1 MEHIWAPW
9 RMEYIQMEKREG
21 CILCEIPKQDN
32 DAANHVLY
40 RGENNFVVLNTY
52 PYNPGHLMIVPYHHV
67 NSLEGLTDDELH
79 EHIDTVRRSISV
91 LREVFN
97 PAGFNL
103 GMNLGKVSGAGVADH
118 LHLHI
123 VPRWTGDT
131 NFMPILAET
140 KLVSVGLKQTYRRLK
155 KESKKFTKRPPK

>member
-21 CILCEIPKQDN
+21 CVLCEIPKEDN
-32 DAANHVLY
+32 DVANHVLY
-40 RGENNFVVLNTY
+40 RGENNFIVLNSY

-67 NSLEGLTDDELH
+67 ASLEGLTDEELH
-79 EHIDTVRRSISV
+79 EHIDTVSRSISV

-103 GMNLGKVSGAGVADH
+103 GMNLGKVAGAGIDEHVH
-118 LHLHI
+118 THI
-123 VPRWTGDT
+123 VPRWQGDT
-131 NFMPILAET
+131 NCMPVISGTRVIPQALAET
-140 KLVSVGLKQTYRRLK
+140 YQKLEG
-155 KESKKFTKRPPK
+155 KF